1 VSLVGP
7 NERIVPPMAAW
18 LYVDEVTH
26 RALND
31 FAILSALV
39 RRAASK
45 VEDAATR
52 EALDDV
58 MRHLH
63 TVASTL
69 HVLKPPRDNATRDL
83 NSDLEEL
90 CGALS
95 TLIASEKPVRLTL
108 LSEPVTLSAVH
119 SWKICLVIAELVMNA
134 ARHAFRSASSG
145 EIIVDMSIHD
155 GTLRCAILDNGYAG
169 AVVAA
174 GRGSAILDA
183 IAAELDGVIG
193 RTHTARGS
201 AIVLH
206 VPIWRPSNDA

>member
-1 VSLVGP
+1 MLPVGP
-7 NERIVPPMAAW
+7 SERNIPQMAAW
-18 LYVDEVTH
+18 LYVDELTH

-31 FAILSALV
+31 FSIMSALM

-45 VEDAATR
+45 IADAAAR
-52 EALDDV
+52 EAIDDV

-69 HVLKPPRDNATRDL
+69 RVLKPPRDNVVRDL
-83 NSDLEEL
+83 NSDVEEL
-90 CGALS
+90 CAALS
-95 TLIASEKPVRLTL
+95 TVIVSEKPVRLTL
-108 LSEPVTLSAVH
+108 LSEPVTLSAIH

-134 ARHAFRSASSG
+134 ARHAFRSVSSG
-145 EIIVDMSIHD
+145 EIIVDMSVRD
-155 GTLRCAILDNGYAG
+155 GTLRCAVLDNGCAG

-183 IAAELDGVIG
+183 IAAELDGAIG

-201 AIVLH
+201 AVVLR
-206 VPIWRPSNDA
+206 VPISRPSNDA